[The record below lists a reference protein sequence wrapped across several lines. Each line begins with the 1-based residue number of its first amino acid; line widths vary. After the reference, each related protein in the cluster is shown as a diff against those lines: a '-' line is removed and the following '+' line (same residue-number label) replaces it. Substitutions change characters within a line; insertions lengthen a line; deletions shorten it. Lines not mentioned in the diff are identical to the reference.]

1 MPECEPVSPRLPQA
15 GGAQLHD
22 REQSSAP
29 EDPAVSI
36 PVNPGPLGGLAAQ
49 PGRLCFGWGRYCVVG
64 ALLELAELCG
74 DALGSFEQEG
84 DVAIEGRSASPV
96 AQ

>member
-1 MPECEPVSPRLPQA
+1 MPRSTI
-15 GGAQLHD
+15 
-22 REQSSAP
+22 QS
-29 EDPAVSI
+29 V
-36 PVNPGPLGGLAAQ
+36 
-49 PGRLCFGWGRYCVVG
+49 GWGRYCVVG